1 MGFNA
6 ALKTVKWAIDPSI
19 DGDAYADKPY
29 LYSPALATWNQF
41 RIGGKSNAGTPKL
54 TTEYVVEE
62 GADGDG
68 VESRAAVNISGDTAK
83 ARRSHF
89 QNEKHRKEFDFEA
102 GRTYLADFGNGYLSF
117 SGKRLSFKF
126 SFKLLVPSWL

>member
-6 ALKTVKWAIDPSI
+6 ALKTVKWAVDPSI

-41 RIGGKSNAGTPKL
+41 RIGGKNGTSTPKL

-68 VESRAAVNISGDTAK
+68 VERRDSLGISGNSAK

-89 QNEKHRKEFDFEA
+89 QKKEHRQSFEFEA
-102 GRTYLADFGNGYLSF
+102 GRTYMADFGNGYLSF
-117 SGKRLSFKF
+117 SGKIYHHTACDNL
-126 SFKLLVPSWL
+126 W

>member
-6 ALKTVKWAIDPSI
+6 ALKTVKWAVDPSI

-41 RIGGKSNAGTPKL
+41 RIGGKNDTSAPKL
-54 TTEYVVEE
+54 TKEYIIEE
-62 GADGDG
+62 GADGNG
-68 VESRAAVNISGDTAK
+68 VASRDSIQISGDTAK

-89 QNEKHRKEFDFEA
+89 QNEEHRKAFNFEA
-102 GRTYLADFGNGYLSF
+102 GRVYMADFGNGYISF
-117 SGKRLSFKF
+117 NGKAIDVLFGG
-126 SFKLLVPSWL
+126 LA

>member
-6 ALKTVKWAIDPSI
+6 ALKTVKWAVDPSI

-41 RIGGKSNAGTPKL
+41 RIGGKDGASSPKL

-68 VESRAAVNISGDTAK
+68 VESRDSLGISGDSAK
-83 ARRSHF
+83 ARRNHF
-89 QNEKHRKEFDFEA
+89 QKKDHRQSFEFEA
-102 GRTYLADFGNGYLSF
+102 GRTYMSDFGNGYLSF
-117 SGKRLSFKF
+117 SGKTAIPP
-126 SFKLLVPSWL
+126 PSLTFL